1 MKSKIKKGLIA
12 SAACLATSIGASLA
26 MSANTPMFASSRPS
40 ECDEIK
46 PALKKESSTTKA
58 IVNADNY
65 AFAETEIILGD
76 YVQKIATATCSDG
89 MGVFMHFRKA
99 MDPKDRT
106 ILRPNFDTLYSA
118 AVVDLKSPAAITLPA
133 SDRLQ
138 ILEVVSAY
146 HWIPLVTSKPGVY
159 EITEEMAGS
168 RFAFIIIRTQ
178 VNMQDPADIERVG
191 DIQDEIIIRQKN
203 RGQFVQTKDWD
214 RAQMLEMRTKYQK
227 EKDVKGISS
236 EEIFGKKGE
245 INSEMRNIGVAFGWG
260 ALTKKGAVYPSIVIP
275 GSGEGLTLTL
285 KDVPM
290 ADNAFWSVTVYDKD
304 GFAQGDDYNIN
315 SSFAKKSVNGSYVLN
330 FGKDSTKENFLEI
343 YPGSNAT
350 LRIYSPQVAY
360 FDGSWKVPEIQSAI
374 GVN

>member
-1 MKSKIKKGLIA
+1 MNQIKPA
-12 SAACLATSIGASLA
+12 FCLAAFIAATLA
-26 MSANTPMFASSRPS
+26 MSVNTSSFASSRPS
-40 ECDEIK
+40 ECDDIK
-46 PALKKESSTTKA
+46 PALKKDSSTTKA

-76 YVQKIATATCSDG
+76 YVQKIAKATCSDG

-118 AVVDLKSPAAITLPA
+118 AVVDLESPATITLPA

-146 HWIPLVTSKPGVY
+146 HWIPLVTSKPGAY
-159 EITEEMAGS
+159 EITKEMVGS

-178 VNMQDPADIERVG
+178 VNMQDPADIKRVG
-191 DIQDEIIIRQKN
+191 SIQDKINISQES
-203 RGQFVQTKDWD
+203 RGEFVQTKNWD
-214 RAQMLEMRTKYQK
+214 RDQMLRMRSDYQK
-227 EKDVKGISS
+227 QKEANGINP
-236 EEIFGKKGE
+236 EDLFGKKGE
-245 INSEMRNIGVAFGWG
+245 ISSEMRNMGVAFGWG
-260 ALTKKGAVYPSIVIP
+260 ALTKKGAVYPSIAIP

-315 SSFAKKSVNGSYVLN
+315 SSFANKSDDGSYVIN

-350 LRIYSPQVAY
+350 LRIYSPQEAY

-374 GVN
+374 GIN

>member
-1 MKSKIKKGLIA
+1 MSRIKPA
-12 SAACLATSIGASLA
+12 FCLAAVIAATLVL
-26 MSANTPMFASSRPS
+26 SANTSGFASSRPS
-40 ECDEIK
+40 ECDDIK

-76 YVQKIATATCSDG
+76 YVQKIAKATCSDG

-118 AVVDLKSPAAITLPA
+118 AVVDLKSPATITLPA

-159 EITEEMAGS
+159 EITEEMVGS

-191 DIQDEIIIRQKN
+191 DIQDEITIRQKN
-203 RGQFVQTKDWD
+203 RGKFVQTKDWD
-214 RAQMLEMRTKYQK
+214 RSQMLSMRSDYQK
-227 EKDVKGISS
+227 EKETEGISS
-236 EEIFGKKGE
+236 EEIFGDKGE
-245 INSEMRNIGVAFGWG
+245 ISSEMRNIGVAFGWG
-260 ALTKKGAVYPSIVIP
+260 ALTKEGAVYPSISIP
-275 GSGEGLTLTL
+275 GSDEEFTLVL

-290 ADNAFWSVTVYDKD
+290 ASNAFWSVTVYDKD
-304 GFAQGDDYNIN
+304 GFAQGENYNVN
-315 SSFAKKSVNGSYVLN
+315 SSFAKQDKDGNYVLN
-330 FGKDSTKENFLEI
+330 FGKNSAKENFLEI

-350 LRIYSPQVAY
+350 LRIYSPQKPY
-360 FDGSWKVPEIQSAI
+360 FDGSWKVPEMQSATRSQ
-374 GVN
+374 